1 MEFIKELFKTKRGRA
16 ILKLCGYIIFFAIV
30 ILMFRTS
37 GDGSNIP
44 ISYNKETKTPIQI
57 FDDMTNYEYLYN
69 RNGTIINGK
78 VYRDNMYFTLND
90 NTYYVNNKIYLIKD
104 NDKEEIDDID
114 KLYLIN
120 NHDISKYI
128 EHSTLVSKNENYEEG
143 ITENKYHID
152 SEYVIYDV
160 NNMYVTLYEQNNNI
174 FKVLIEMDKD
184 KIEIEYKKIGKVS
197 NFTLDYE

>member
-37 GDGSNIP
+37 GDESNIP
-44 ISYNKETKTPIQI
+44 ISDNKETKTPIQI

-128 EHSTLVSKNENYEEG
+128 EHSTLVSKNDNYEEG

-184 KIEIEYKKIGKVS
+184 KIEIEYKEIGKVS